1 MRNIIL
7 ILLILFSINSYSQ
20 ITIGSEKVGVGF
32 GIEKDDFV
40 AVDSLH
46 FQDDFI
52 LLMQD
57 NSTLVVKEKI
67 TGHGMILY
75 GDIGDDIPNSE
86 LVSMERIDP
95 NGNIYYDY
103 RFPSDTNPKIIFLKC
118 VEKYITMT
126 YGPNIDVEF
135 PDGCESGDCYSRD
148 WTDDELSGFPVII
161 YNILGQQLFIGK
173 FGEIYD
179 SFGRIKP
186 RFTKSTIIIR
196 IQIDECV
203 LVLKRRYVIY

>member
-1 MRNIIL
+1 MIL
-7 ILLILFSINSYSQ
+7 IMILFSINSYSQ
-20 ITIGSEKVGVGF
+20 ITPGSEKVGVGY

-40 AVDSLH
+40 AVDSLN
-46 FQDDFI
+46 FKKDFV

-67 TGHGMILY
+67 TGKGIILY

-86 LVSMERIDP
+86 LISMERVDP
-95 NGNIYYDY
+95 NGNVYFDY

-118 VEKYITMT
+118 VEKKITMT

-135 PDGCESGDCYSRD
+135 PEDCESGDCNSRE
-148 WTDDELSGFPVII
+148 WTDEELSEYPVII
-161 YNILGQQLFIGK
+161 YNALGQRLFKGK
-173 FGEIYD
+173 FKQIYNPH
-179 SFGRIKP
+179 GKIKP

-196 IQIDECV
+196 IQIDNCV

>member
-1 MRNIIL
+1 MMMIIMMVVS
-7 ILLILFSINSYSQ
+7 LFSYSQ
-20 ITIGSEKVGVGF
+20 INQGSSKVGVGF
-32 GIEKDDFV
+32 GIEKNDFI

-67 TGHGMILY
+67 TGKGIILY
-75 GDIGDDIPNSE
+75 GDIGDDVPNSE

-95 NGNIYYDY
+95 NGNIYFDY
-103 RFPSDTNPKIIFLKC
+103 RFPNDTNPKIIFLKC

-135 PDGCESGDCYSRD
+135 PDNCESGSCLNRKWSDP
-148 WTDDELSGFPVII
+148 ELYEYPTIV
-161 YNILGQQLFIGK
+161 YNILGQVIFQGK
-173 FGEIYD
+173 FSGLYD
-179 SFGRIKP
+179 FSGTVRNI
-186 RFTKSTIIIR
+186 FTHSTIIIR
-196 IQIDECV
+196 IQIDDCV
-203 LVLKRRYVIY
+203 LVLKRRYVQ

>member
-1 MRNIIL
+1 MRYIIIL
-7 ILLILFSINSYSQ
+7 ILILFSINSYSQ
-20 ITIGSEKVGVGF
+20 ITDGSEKVGVGY

-46 FQDDFI
+46 FRKDFI

-67 TGHGMILY
+67 TGEGIILY
-75 GDIGDDIPNSE
+75 GDIGDDVPNSE
-86 LVSMERIDP
+86 LVSMVRVDP
-95 NGNIYYDY
+95 NGNTYYDY
-103 RFPSDTNPKIIFLKC
+103 RFPSDTNPMIIFLKC
-118 VEKYITMT
+118 VEKKITMT

-135 PDGCESGDCYSRD
+135 PQDCESGDCYSREY
-148 WTDDELSGFPVII
+148 TDEELSEYPVIV
-161 YNILGQQLFIGK
+161 YNFLGQRLFQGK
-173 FGEIYD
+173 FGDIYYKH
-179 SFGRIKP
+179 GKIKP

-196 IQIDECV
+196 IQIDDCV